1 MIGEIKY
8 MEKKTEILLASVLER
23 FDHELN
29 TMEKIVGEIRKDV
42 DTLMVDMGKVKDD
55 IKSVRNDV
63 VHLTLESLRK

>member
-29 TMEKIVGEIRKDV
+29 TLEKIVGEIRKDV
-42 DTLMVDMGKVKDD
+42 DSLMVDMGKVKDD

>member
-1 MIGEIKY
+1 MT
-8 MEKKTEILLASVLER
+8 KKTEILLASVLER

-42 DTLMVDMGKVKDD
+42 DTMMVDMEKVKDD

-63 VHLTLESLRK
+63 VHLTLETLRK

>member
-1 MIGEIKY
+1 MKDI
-8 MEKKTEILLASVLER
+8 EILLATTLER

-42 DTLMVDMGKVKDD
+42 DTMMVDMEKVKDD

-63 VHLTLESLRK
+63 VHLTLETLR